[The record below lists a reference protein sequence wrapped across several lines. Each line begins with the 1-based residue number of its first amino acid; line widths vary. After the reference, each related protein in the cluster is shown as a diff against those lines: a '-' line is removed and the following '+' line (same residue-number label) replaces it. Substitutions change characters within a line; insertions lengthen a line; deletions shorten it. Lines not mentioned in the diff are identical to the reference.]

1 MSEFVDIGHL
11 ILVEEQFCIVL
22 EDDLVVL
29 VVEPKE
35 VSLASFVQFSHP
47 DRHSVFLCF
56 LESLLLYLDNLVTI
70 QPVLVDFLLGLQL
83 FLVVRDYLEFF
94 QQSVRY

>member
-35 VSLASFVQFSHP
+35 MRLASFVQFSHP
-47 DRHSVFLCF
+47 DGHNIFLGF
-56 LESLLLYLDNLVTI
+56 LESLLLYLDDLVTI
-70 QPVLVDFLLGLQL
+70 QPIFVDFLLGLQL
-83 FLVVRDYLEFF
+83 FLVVRDYLEFL
-94 QQSVRY
+94 QQTVRH